1 MLPIDRIDYD
11 PTVME
16 GYTERDKKII
26 AKAIESGRELEV
38 DVTEL
43 GLSVVDRGC
52 RIALAQYISYN
63 PDIMTGKTNSDEEV
77 IKSALSSG
85 RKPHVVRVESELRV
99 IDVACFIAT
108 AVYRAKS

>member
-1 MLPIDRIDYD
+1 MPADRIDYD

-26 AKAIESGRELEV
+26 ARALESGRELEV

-52 RIALAQYISYN
+52 RIALAQYISYD
-63 PDIMTGKTNSDEEV
+63 PDIMIGKTNSDEET
-77 IKSALSSG
+77 IKNALDAG
-85 RKPHVVRVESELRV
+85 RRIDVVRVESELRV

-108 AVYRAKS
+108 ATYRSK